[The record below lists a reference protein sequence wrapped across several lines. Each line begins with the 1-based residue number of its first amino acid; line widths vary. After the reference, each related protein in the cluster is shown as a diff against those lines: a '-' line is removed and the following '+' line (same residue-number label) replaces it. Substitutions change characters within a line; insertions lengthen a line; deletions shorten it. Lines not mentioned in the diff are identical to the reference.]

1 MALGHVAFGV
11 SLLLLTSA
19 AILFAQL
26 PVERVRESDD
36 TILGKPAQWRLEGD
50 ALGKNTVAVVA
61 GTPLLLEPWDDAEA
75 VGEAPGGLL
84 SVWDRRPGWLQV
96 IVGSTIGWV
105 RLDDLD
111 TAATAVAEAAGEAKP
126 LEDSAARGRSQ
137 PAAPI
142 APVHAEFVERAR
154 RILGGRGSE
163 GRLGPFDLYTD
174 LDNETLLSFLD
185 VVASE
190 TPIAYLRL
198 LDLPPTTRHEG
209 AVVLLDRQDDYQ
221 ELHDQLDLSNGEPVA
236 GFEFGGVAVLLV
248 EKRPPYELARTLIH
262 ELTHVLN
269 RRYFAPPRR
278 PGDPVASNVVGP
290 WLEEGLAG
298 NLALSHVDRIGKI
311 HPQDLARQETR
322 IGNITQ
328 VSGGAV
334 DIATVARWLQSKRL
348 VQIAELVELERG
360 EFFAG
365 GDRGGHYLQSSA
377 LVRFLLTDRDLR
389 ASFLGFL
396 GRVRAGDLDS
406 SDLIASLPI
415 EPASLEGRFTEWT
428 MALARGQTR

>member
-1 MALGHVAFGV
+1 MAFAYVAFRL
-11 SLLLLTSA
+11 SFLLLVSG
-19 AILFAQL
+19 AIPFAQP
-26 PVERVRESDD
+26 PVERFRESDD

-50 ALGKNTVAVVA
+50 ALGKDTVTVVA

-84 SVWDRRPGWLQV
+84 PVWDRRPGWLQV

-105 RLDDLD
+105 RLEDLGA
-111 TAATAVAEAAGEAKP
+111 AATKLEKAGGAAESFEDAAAG
-126 LEDSAARGRSQ
+126 GRSE

-154 RILGGRGSE
+154 SILEGRGSG

-174 LDNETLLSFLD
+174 VDDAALISFLD
-185 VVASE
+185 VVASQ
-190 TPIAYLRL
+190 TPVVYLRL
-198 LDLPPTTRHEG
+198 LDLPPTTRHQG
-209 AVVLLDRQDDYQ
+209 AVVLLGRQGDYQ
-221 ELHDQLDLSNGEPVA
+221 ELQDQLHLSSAEPVG

-248 EKRPPYELARTLIH
+248 EKRPPHELARTLIH

-269 RRYFAPPRR
+269 GRYLAPPRR
-278 PGDPVASNVVGP
+278 LGDFVASNAVGP

-298 NLALSHVDRIGKI
+298 NLALSQVDPTGKI

-328 VSGGAV
+328 LSGGAV
-334 DIATVARWLQSKRL
+334 AITTLARLLQSKRL
-348 VQIAELVELERG
+348 PPIAELVELERG

-365 GDRGGHYLQSSA
+365 GDRVGHYLQSSA
-377 LVRFLLTDRDLR
+377 LVRFLLTDLDLR
-389 ASFLGFL
+389 APFLGFL

-406 SDLIASLPI
+406 SDLLASLPI
-415 EPASLEGRFTEWT
+415 EPARLEERFIEWT
-428 MALARGQTR
+428 VALASRQTP